1 MQNATTTTPAV
12 HYDNPWLEAAAE
24 AGSEFRNIVKFN
36 KGDWLRGD
44 DCIPESSE
52 FVAYIDQLLRGWI
65 RFKDGAV
72 VDRYIVPISAGRP
85 PEREE
90 LGDLDPSEW
99 KETDAD
105 GRPRDP
111 FVKQW
116 MLPLMAV
123 DTEDFAVFA
132 TGSKGGIAAIGDLCR
147 VYGRA
152 HRNGLLPIVA
162 LKTRSYK
169 HPIYG
174 KIQTPDLPIV
184 GWHETAP
191 EAAGPNTT
199 NPSPGAGGASAPSK
213 DPMDEID
220 RFIFEDATVGDSLC
234 LAMNFD
240 PNQCRHAYNT

>member
-1 MQNATTTTPAV
+1 MSKSQKQALQMQNATTPAV
-12 HYDNPWLEAAAE
+12 DYDNPWMEAAAE
-24 AGSEFRNIVKFN
+24 AGSEFRNIIKFN

-44 DCIPESSE
+44 DCIPEGTE

-65 RFKDGAV
+65 RFEDGAV
-72 VDRYIVPISAGRP
+72 VDRHIIPITAGRP
-85 PEREE
+85 PERQE

-105 GRPRDP
+105 GKPRDP

-116 MLPLMAV
+116 MLPLTAV

-152 HRNGLLPIVA
+152 NRNELLPIVA

-184 GWHETAP
+184 GWHGTAP
-191 EAAGPNTT
+191 HAVSSNIPKPT
-199 NPSPGAGGASAPSK
+199 SGAGGASAPSN
-213 DPMDEID
+213 DLMDEIP
-220 RFIFEDATVGDSLC
+220 F
-234 LAMNFD
+234 
-240 PNQCRHAYNT
+240 